1 LETFTL
7 DNGTLKAVFLSYG
20 AILHQLW
27 VKDKKGSL
35 INVIQGLS
43 QPEAYL
49 SDSWSRGAVIGRYAG
64 RLENPI
70 TIEEKKMKL
79 NTKKECCSTVGPR
92 GGILSTGH
100 LALHL
105 TLIY

>member
-1 LETFTL
+1 METFTL

-27 VKDKKGSL
+27 VKDIKGNL

-49 SDSWSRGAVIGRYAG
+49 SDNWSHGAIIGRYAG

-70 TIEEKKMKL
+70 TIEEKKIEIEHNKGAVSY
-79 NTKKECCSTVGPR
+79 T
-92 GGILSTGH
+92 
-100 LALHL
+100 HL
-105 TLIY
+105 TLPTILRV